1 MLLQLLHLSIEK
13 LLLLQLQ
20 AERELEREPEDV
32 AYNIDDMC
40 RCGHPSSI
48 FRDGSLH
55 QPILR
60 THRIGA
66 MSRVGASSRGG
77 KTVAIHRTFSGRV

>member
-13 LLLLQLQ
+13 LFLLQVQ
-20 AERELEREPEDV
+20 AKRELEREPYDV
-32 AYNIDDMC
+32 AYNMDDMC

-60 THRIGA
+60 TTRIGA

-77 KTVAIHRTFSGRV
+77 TAFAPSTQTGA